1 MAATFSDDGFDDEI
15 GGRGQN
21 DDVHSIDRVGSDDPL
36 GRRHKSL
43 WYIII
48 IKTIDNIKI
57 ATNGQRSTTCT
68 FFSRNY

>member
-43 WYIII
+43 
-48 IKTIDNIKI
+48 
-57 ATNGQRSTTCT
+57 
-68 FFSRNY
+68 